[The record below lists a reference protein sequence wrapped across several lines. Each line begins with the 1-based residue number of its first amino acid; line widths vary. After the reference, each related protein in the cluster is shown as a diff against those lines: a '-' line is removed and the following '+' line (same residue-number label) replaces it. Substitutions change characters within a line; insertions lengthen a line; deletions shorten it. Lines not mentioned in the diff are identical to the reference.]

1 MGDIPIEHLW
11 IYFNKKKI
19 LCEIDHCSNLY
30 NLSQRAFL
38 GIFRPTALEFVKPN
52 QNV

>member
-1 MGDIPIEHLW
+1 MGTFPLS
-11 IYFNKKKI
+11 IYGYISIKKKI

-38 GIFRPTALEFVKPN
+38 GIFRPTAFEFVKPN